1 MVLFAR
7 FLWAPLENASELQN
21 SACME
26 LLCGHESILL
36 MTTLEVTSEIYSIKF
51 LLGREAKKEHR
62 SSLVRHQRSHQ
73 SYLTVLRGG
82 TKNLKK
88 GHHRVRRRL
97 SAARLFLGCQ
107 GSRVHWNSPVG
118 GEDMFLGYFDS
129 VSVTVETFIQC

>member
-1 MVLFAR
+1 
-7 FLWAPLENASELQN
+7 
-21 SACME
+21 ME
-26 LLCGHESILL
+26 LLCGHDSILL
-36 MTTLEVTSEIYSIKF
+36 MTTLEVTSEIYSSKF

-88 GHHRVRRRL
+88 GHQRVHRRL

-107 GSRVHWNSPVG
+107 A
-118 GEDMFLGYFDS
+118 
-129 VSVTVETFIQC
+129 VEFTGTLQWVEKICFWAILIVCQ